1 MPIYLFKLVNI
12 FRDHQRVAKLDSITH
27 LGPVG
32 RSEPLLNGGSQ
43 TGTETVVLGGRPA
56 MAPTPIVGAASNE
69 LSELAAGGSGAN
81 GTRTITASS
90 SKSEKPASSSA
101 ASKLHRTFNQ
111 HCNQVKE
118 IDLVVRF
125 EILIVKMTLLPGI
138 SGLQFC
144 RILGNAGQYQTFGD
158 LSLSDPPSFLL

>member
-1 MPIYLFKLVNI
+1 MATFGAKCDLDANLS
-12 FRDHQRVAKLDSITH
+12 FRTVQH
-27 LGPVG
+27 LRGSSTGGEAGFHHSFGP
-32 RSEPLLNGGSQ
+32 
-43 TGTETVVLGGRPA
+43 GTKTVVLGGRPA

-81 GTRTITASS
+81 GTWIITASL

-118 IDLVVRF
+118 INLVVRF

-144 RILGNAGQYQTFGD
+144 RILSNTGQYQTFGD